1 MRHPIDPSA
10 LPEGARRVLG
20 GPTPLKMMAARG
32 MMPLPPVVLV
42 CTLYGLAHG
51 PDYEVKDVAAAS
63 LANLPDPV
71 LNAVFA
77 SSEVPGAVL
86 DDLADRVADKRAVL
100 ERVVRH
106 ANTPGETVARVAR
119 RCDEAMSEVIATNE
133 QRLLAHPEIAEALY
147 MNERTRMSTADR
159 VVEFSARNG
168 ITLNIP
174 GFESIVA
181 ALKDQLIPEPSDE
194 PLPSDEDFVETL
206 REAEDL
212 PLDAIADEEG
222 GEGVAI
228 AEGTDEGVAARARKV
243 EKKMEEM
250 SVTEKIRTAMLGNSM
265 QRAVL
270 IRATN
275 KLVAAAVLDSP
286 KLGDDE
292 VIKFASSRQVS
303 EDVLRRIAGRGSF
316 LRLYDVKYNLVTN
329 PKTPVAESLKLLN
342 HLRENDVKKLPNSKN
357 VPSAVRQAAQGLINK
372 RRRKG

>member
-20 GPTPLKMMAARG
+20 GPAPLKMMAARG
-32 MMPLPPVVLV
+32 MMPLPPVVLL

-51 PDYEVKDVAAAS
+51 PDHDVRDVAAAS

-77 SSEVPGAVL
+77 SSEVPGGVL

-106 ANTPGETVARVAR
+106 GNTPGETVARVAK
-119 RCDEAMSEVIATNE
+119 RCDEMMSEVIATNE
-133 QRLLAHPEIAEALY
+133 QRLLAHPEIVEALY

-159 VVEFSARNG
+159 VVEFAARNG
-168 ITLNIP
+168 LTLKIP

-206 REAEDL
+206 REAEDV
-212 PLDAIADEEG
+212 PLDAIADEE
-222 GEGVAI
+222 EGDGYGI
-228 AEGTDEGVAARARKV
+228 AAGTDESVAARARKV

-265 QRAVL
+265 QRALL

-292 VIKFASSRQVS
+292 VIKFAASRQVS
-303 EDVLRRIAGRGSF
+303 EDVLRRIAGRGAF
-316 LRLYDVKYNLVTN
+316 LRLYDVKHNLVNN

-342 HLRENDVKKLPNSKN
+342 HLRESDVKKLLTSKN

-372 RRRKG
+372 RRRKN